1 MSALSPATRTSSST
15 ASSKPAPQ
23 SARIV
28 ATARLVRAY
37 ARLVSGLVLFAFVLC
52 HFGSH
57 IVLIVSVPA
66 AEAAFSVLMG
76 FWLTGVGTVL
86 LTAAFVVH
94 VLNALWSIY
103 IRRYLRM
110 PAWEIAQIVLGLAIP
125 PLILIHV
132 IGTKI
137 ADDVYG
143 TESSYASV
151 LASHWLGPP
160 LLWGA
165 PSFVYLH
172 IAAILAVWIHACIGL
187 HFWLRPKRWYA
198 PWLPVLA
205 TAAILIPALAIA
217 GYISGGNQILRDA
230 QDPDFV
236 RELIQ
241 EAKVTPA
248 IIAKV
253 WHDIYV
259 GFAVYAGLVLLP
271 FIARAVRRLIHA
283 IHRPPRLT
291 HAIGRTMPI
300 LPGATV
306 LETLRANGIAHASV
320 CGGRARCS
328 TCRIRVTDGLSALPE
343 PAGLEATA
351 LSRIGANDGI
361 RLACQLRPTSDI
373 SVMPLLTADAT
384 ATYGL
389 IRAGSEGSE
398 RQVTVMFIDLRGST
412 TLGEARM
419 PYDVLFIL
427 NQFFDEMSKALATTG
442 GHYSNFTGD
451 GLMAIYGLDSANPR
465 TSAVQALE
473 GAREVLMRLDQVNA
487 RLKSDLKEPL
497 RIGVGIHFGEAI
509 VGAMGPP
516 RSQIITAIGDT
527 VNTTA
532 RLEGLT
538 KDYNCA
544 FILSQAAAQAAG
556 LKLDEHDLHHATV
569 KGRTGSIAFYALN
582 EVPTPAR

>member
-1 MSALSPATRTSSST
+1 MSALSPSTPTVSSRPARSERAT
-15 ASSKPAPQ
+15 
-23 SARIV
+23 
-28 ATARLVRAY
+28 ATARLVRAH

-57 IVLIVSVPA
+57 IVLIASVPA
-66 AEAAFSVLMG
+66 AQHAFGVLMW
-76 FWLTGVGTVL
+76 FWLTGPGTL
-86 LTAAFVVH
+86 LLATALTVH

-110 PAWEIAQIVLGLAIP
+110 PAWEIAQISLGLAIP
-125 PLILIHV
+125 ALIIIHIV
-132 IGTKI
+132 GTKI
-137 ADDVYG
+137 ADDFYG
-143 TESSYASV
+143 TDSSYASV
-151 LASHWLGPP
+151 LASHWLGRP
-160 LLWGA
+160 LLLGA
-165 PSFVYLH
+165 PFFVFLH
-172 IAAILAVWIHACIGL
+172 IAAILTVWIHACIGL
-187 HFWLRPKRWYA
+187 HFWLRTKSWYA
-198 PWLPVLA
+198 PWLPVLG
-205 TAAILIPALAIA
+205 TTAILIPALAIA
-217 GYISGGNQILRDA
+217 GYISGGNQIVRDA

-241 EAKVTPA
+241 ETNVTPA
-248 IIAKV
+248 VIAKV
-253 WHDIYV
+253 WHDIRI
-259 GFAVYAGLVLLP
+259 GFAIYAGLVVLP
-271 FIARAVRRLIHA
+271 FVARLVRQLFHT
-283 IHRPPRLT
+283 IHRTPRLT
-291 HAIGRTMPI
+291 HAIGRTMSV

-306 LETLRANGIAHASV
+306 LETLRANGISHASV
-320 CGGRARCS
+320 CGGRARCT
-328 TCRIRVTDGLSALPE
+328 TCRIRVTDGLAALPE
-343 PAGLEATA
+343 PQGLEAMA
-351 LSRIGANDGI
+351 LSRIGASDGI

-373 SVMPLLTADAT
+373 SVLPLLTADAT

-398 RQVTVMFIDLRGST
+398 RLVTVMFIDLRGST

-427 NQFFDEMSKALATTG
+427 NQFFDEMSKALAATG

-451 GLMAIYGLDSANPR
+451 GLMAIYGLETADPG
-465 TSAVQALE
+465 TSAMQALR
-473 GAREVLMRLDQVNA
+473 GAREVLLRLDKVNA
-487 RLKSDLKEPL
+487 RLKADLKEPL

-538 KDYNCA
+538 KDYNCSL
-544 FILSQAAAQAAG
+544 ILSQAAAQATG
-556 LKLDEHDLHHATV
+556 LKLDGHDLHQTTV

-582 EVPTPAR
+582 EVPAPVR

>member
-1 MSALSPATRTSSST
+1 MSASSPA
-15 ASSKPAPQ
+15 ALAVPSKPA
-23 SARIV
+23 RIERM
-28 ATARLVRAY
+28 AGSARLVRAY
-37 ARLVSGLVLFAFVLC
+37 ARLVSGLVLLAFVLC

-57 IVLIVSVPA
+57 IFLIISIPV
-66 AEAAFSVLMG
+66 AEKAFGVLMK
-76 FWLTGVGTVL
+76 FWLSDAGTAL
-86 LTAAFVVH
+86 LATALAVH

-110 PAWEIAQIVLGLAIP
+110 PAWEIAQIALGLAIP
-125 PLILIHV
+125 LLIIIHV
-132 IGTKI
+132 VGTKI
-137 ADDVYG
+137 ADDFFG
-143 TESSYASV
+143 TDSSYSSV
-151 LASHWLGPP
+151 LASHWLGRPF
-160 LLWGA
+160 LFGA
-165 PSFVYLH
+165 PWFVYLH
-172 IAAILAVWIHACIGL
+172 IAAILTVWIHACIGL

-198 PWLPVLA
+198 AWLPVLVTVA
-205 TAAILIPALAIA
+205 VLIPTLSIA

-236 RELIQ
+236 REIIR
-241 EAKVTPA
+241 EARFSPDAVA
-248 IIAKV
+248 RA
-253 WHDIYV
+253 WHTIYIT
-259 GFAVYAGLVLLP
+259 FAVYAGLVLLP
-271 FIARAVRRLIHA
+271 FVARTARGLIHR
-283 IHRPPRLT
+283 IHRSPRLT
-291 HAIGRTMPI
+291 HGVGRTVRI

-320 CGGRARCS
+320 CGGRARCT
-328 TCRIRVTDGLSALPE
+328 TCRIRVTQGLAGLPE
-343 PAGLEATA
+343 PLGLEATA
-351 LSRIGANDGI
+351 LARIGANEGV

-373 SVMPLLTADAT
+373 AVLPLLTADAT

-389 IRAGSEGSE
+389 IRAGAEGSE
-398 RQVTVMFIDLRGST
+398 RQLTVMFIDLRGST

-427 NQFFDEMSKALATTG
+427 NQFFDEMSKALAATG

-451 GLMAIYGLDSANPR
+451 GLMAIYGLDAADPR
-465 TSAVQALE
+465 TSAVQALR
-473 GAREVLMRLDQVNA
+473 GAREVLMRLDQVNL

-497 RIGVGIHFGEAI
+497 KIGVGIHFGEAI

-538 KDYNCA
+538 KDHSCSL
-544 FILSQAAAQAAG
+544 ILSQAAAQAAG
-556 LKLDEHDLHHATV
+556 LKLEGHELHHATV

-582 EVPTPAR
+582 TVPELG

>member
-1 MSALSPATRTSSST
+1 MSALSPATLST
-15 ASSKPAPQ
+15 PSKPVR
-23 SARIV
+23 SAR
-28 ATARLVRAY
+28 AAAAARLVRSY
-37 ARLVSGLVLFAFVLC
+37 ARLISGLVLFGFVLC

-57 IVLIVSVPA
+57 IALIISVPV
-66 AEAAFSVLMG
+66 AEEAFSILMG
-76 FWLTGVGTVL
+76 FWLTQAGTML
-86 LTAAFVVH
+86 LAVAFVVH

-110 PAWEIAQIVLGLAIP
+110 PAWEIAQIALGLAIP
-125 PLILIHV
+125 PLIMIHV

-143 TESSYASV
+143 TDSSYASV

-165 PSFVYLH
+165 STFVYLH

-187 HFWLRPKRWYA
+187 HFWLRTKRWYA
-198 PWLPVLA
+198 PWLPVLG

-217 GYISGGNQILRDA
+217 GYISGGNQIMRDA
-230 QDPDFV
+230 LDPDFV
-236 RELIQ
+236 RELIK
-241 EAKVTPA
+241 EARVSPDV
-248 IIAKV
+248 IAKI
-253 WHDIYV
+253 WHDIYI
-259 GFAVYAGLVLLP
+259 GFAVYAALVLLP
-271 FIARAVRRLIHA
+271 FVARVVRRLIHA
-283 IHRPPRLT
+283 IHRAPRLT
-291 HAIGRTMPI
+291 HAIGRTMSI

-306 LETLRANGIAHASV
+306 LETLRANGISHASV

-328 TCRIRVTDGLSALPE
+328 TCRIRVTDGLATLPE

-351 LSRIGANDGI
+351 LSKIGADEGI
-361 RLACQLRPTSDI
+361 RLACQLRPTNDI
-373 SVMPLLTADAT
+373 AVLPLLTADAT

-427 NQFFDEMSKALATTG
+427 NQFFDEMSKALAATG

-451 GLMAIYGLDSANPR
+451 GLMAIYGLEGVNPR
-465 TSAVQALE
+465 TSAVQALQ
-473 GAREVLMRLDQVNA
+473 GAREVLMRLDNVNA
-487 RLKSDLKEPL
+487 RLKTDLKEPL

-516 RSQIITAIGDT
+516 HSQIITAIGDT

-538 KDYNCA
+538 KDYDCSL
-544 FILSQAAAQAAG
+544 ILSQAAALAAG
-556 LKLDEHDLHHATV
+556 LKLDGHDLHQATV
-569 KGRTGSIAFYALN
+569 KGRTGSIAFYALK
-582 EVPTPAR
+582 EVPAPVR